1 MTFAGDVPEGCRAQ
15 LMRANKDR
23 LVDGAMEAALRCGAA
38 RRQGSPVLAI
48 AISCVGRRLVLG
60 ERTEEE
66 IEATLE
72 VLPTGSELVGFYSYG
87 EIAPHGEGVLRPPQP
102 DDDAHHHRR
111 GRPVNDREHRVLQRQ
126 MRRLGLSPAAPP
138 EPDQWEEFLSRV
150 SAAYTEAD
158 DDRYLLERSLEIS
171 GTEMQ
176 RLYEELRQA
185 SASALAAEHARL
197 LAVTEHSPIAIVEA
211 DDEGRV
217 LFENQLARDMA
228 GGRSLMGPGRDLR
241 STVHHADLP
250 ALLEA
255 SAAAAQ
261 DGVYRTVLV
270 RLVQPDGGVRWARLR
285 LRARCATPTA
295 RDGSSPPPTSPTRSR
310 REPRAIA
317 SRRSSRPPPTWSR
330 CSRRAASSSTSTA
343 SVATTSVSAART
355 SSVAGRCSSCSIR

>member
-1 MTFAGDVPEGCRAQ
+1 M
-15 LMRANKDR
+15 
-23 LVDGAMEAALRCGAA
+23 
-38 RRQGSPVLAI
+38 
-48 AISCVGRRLVLG
+48 
-60 ERTEEE
+60 
-66 IEATLE
+66 
-72 VLPTGSELVGFYSYG
+72 
-87 EIAPHGEGVLRPPQP
+87 
-102 DDDAHHHRR
+102 
-111 GRPVNDREHRVLQRQ
+111 NDREHRVLQRQ
-126 MRRLGLSPAAPP
+126 LRRLGLSPTTPP
-138 EPDQWEEFLSRV
+138 EPDQWQEFLSRV

-241 STVHHADLP
+241 STVHEADLP

-270 RLVQPDGGVRWARLR
+270 RLDAARR
-285 LRARCATPTA
+285 GRAVGAPAPARAAATPTA

-317 SRRSSRPPPTWSR
+317 SRPSSRPPPTWSR

-343 SVATTSVSAART
+343 SAATTSVSAART